1 MVDTKFRIFNEK
13 CQLLLQIQRLD
24 KEALARQIYEQAE
37 EHDWPGL
44 GRDVRAICEEIQI
57 PDINKYSIDK
67 KEIRSLIYEGHYKGM
82 IKMFDQSKKLQ
93 DIKNDDFR
101 TFQNYFHD
109 KNLYNAR
116 LKFKIR
122 AKMVENVP
130 GNFKNCYKYNETGLN
145 CHNCLVELSQN
156 HLSVCP
162 AREKFRDGLDMSKLD
177 DMVIYV
183 RRYLT
188 DIKKP
193 ILTQE

>member
-1 MVDTKFRIFNEK
+1 MVDTKFCIYNEK
-13 CQLLLQIQRLD
+13 CQLLLEIQWLD

-67 KEIRSLIYEGHYKGM
+67 KQIRSLIYDAHYKGV

-93 DIKNDDFR
+93 DINNDDFR
-101 TFQNYFHD
+101 TFQNHFHD

-116 LKFKIR
+116 LKFKIC

-145 CHNCLVELSQN
+145 CHN
-156 HLSVCP
+156 
-162 AREKFRDGLDMSKLD
+162 
-177 DMVIYV
+177 
-183 RRYLT
+183 
-188 DIKKP
+188 
-193 ILTQE
+193 